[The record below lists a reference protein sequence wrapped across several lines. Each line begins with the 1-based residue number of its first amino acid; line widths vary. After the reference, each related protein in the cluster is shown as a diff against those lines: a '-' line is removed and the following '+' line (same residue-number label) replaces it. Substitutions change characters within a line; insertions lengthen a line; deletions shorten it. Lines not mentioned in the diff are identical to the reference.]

1 MPYFVSK
8 NKIISIKLNK
18 PNNCC
23 IFFSKIKDLVS
34 LKSLETTY
42 CFDISMLL
50 FLLVLTLRNPYTIF

>member
-8 NKIISIKLNK
+8 NKIINIKLNK

-42 CFDISMLL
+42 CFDFSILL
-50 FLLVLTLRNPYTIF
+50 FLLVLTLKNPYTIF